1 MKNVSLEAINGRE
14 TEFQPAV
21 LEAEYEHESVPQEAR
36 KSLGSVSL
44 VWLGFPMVL
53 TMALIGSL
61 VVEGLG
67 FQRGVLAILL
77 GNLVL
82 FAYVGALSL
91 LAQRYGLSFA
101 LLASISLGKKG
112 YLVASGLLSTIVLG
126 WFTVQTG
133 LTAVSLNGAF
143 KWPAVPVVILAGII
157 YVVITL
163 FGVRALAWIG
173 IVSAPLFVLFGA
185 YAVYSAVS
193 EKGWA
198 TIAAYTGSPTKAIPF
213 AVGISL
219 VVASFIGSGTM
230 TADFTRWARTPSDA
244 LLATLTAFPF
254 ANGIAMLA
262 GGVVAGAATSTTN
275 LDFFRLVAD
284 KGGLIAVLAVVFLFA
299 NLGSVCSHC
308 LYNSAVGWS
317 HIVRWDM
324 RRTAVVLGGIGTLVA
339 ALGVWAYFINWLNFM
354 SIIIPPIGGILI
366 ADYFYVHRRSLA
378 QLANLPDYRPAPF
391 LTWAL
396 AAASAFAVNFYVP
409 WIPVVVW
416 GMVVAMLLYPVL
428 ARALPEVRNQPD
440 ERPLLT
446 EEEPVR
452 SNVS

>member
-1 MKNVSLEAINGRE
+1 MKGIELDAPSARE
-14 TEFQPAV
+14 TEVQPAV
-21 LEAEYEHESVPQEAR
+21 LEAEYEHGPVPQQAR
-36 KSLGSVSL
+36 KSLASVSL

-82 FAYVGALSL
+82 FAYVGALSV

-143 KWPAVPVVILAGII
+143 SWPSIPVVILAGTL

-173 IVSAPLFVLFGA
+173 VVSAPLFVLFGA
-185 YAVYSAVS
+185 YAVYSAAS

-198 TIAAYTGSPTKAIPF
+198 TIAAYAGSPSKAMPF

-244 LLATLTAFPF
+244 LLATLSAFPF
-254 ANGIAMLA
+254 ANGIAMLM
-262 GGVVAGAATSTTN
+262 GGVVAGAGTSTASV
-275 LDFFRLVAD
+275 DFFRLVAN

-339 ALGVWAYFINWLNFM
+339 AIGVWAYFINWLNFM
-354 SIIIPPIGGILI
+354 SIIIPPVGGILI

-396 AAASAFAVNFYVP
+396 AAASAFLVNFYVP

-416 GMVVAMLLYPVL
+416 GMVIAMVLYPVL
-428 ARALPEVRNQPD
+428 SKALPEASDNAD
-440 ERPLLT
+440 GRPLLG
-446 EEEPVR
+446 EE
-452 SNVS
+452 VS